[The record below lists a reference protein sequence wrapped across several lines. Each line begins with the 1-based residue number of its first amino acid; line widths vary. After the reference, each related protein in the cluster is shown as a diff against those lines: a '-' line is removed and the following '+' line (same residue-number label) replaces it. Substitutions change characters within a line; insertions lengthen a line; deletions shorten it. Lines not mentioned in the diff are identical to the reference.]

1 MSSKQTIR
9 LVLTI
14 AIVLMTASPGMVY
27 LGQLLGISLPSIH
40 PVFGASVPVYV
51 SCDTFTGGPSLT
63 PQSSCAWAPTALTP
77 PTQALVGEG
86 GGGVL
91 DINAGDTGTTPPQV
105 NGFDITFTFDPTVVS
120 IVAVDQSGTGWTTAL
135 VLAKTVDNVGGNF
148 RLAEVLLGGSVS
160 SSGPLFRIDFD
171 VVGVG
176 VSPIHFVSAQLTNP
190 SPVATLVTDGSFD
203 DTGTFT
209 AFPGTISFV
218 LSPTN
223 PNPNSTITFTAT
235 ANCAT
240 CSALSFSWDFDS
252 NGVTDAAT
260 NPATISPPYPA
271 PVNVVTL
278 TATDGV
284 NTASIVREVP
294 LSALIDGASTVAVN
308 SPLTLTG
315 AWIGGIPP
323 YLGAS
328 LTIATGVTSP
338 AGWRFCPGTGGTTG
352 AISVCNKPQFIIAS
366 TALQTNSPGSVT
378 YSWGGVFNES
388 LSIKDSGL
396 VPALSTALVLRPINV
411 TGTPFAYSVIVT
423 PSASTINTGV
433 PLNLAISAA
442 YPGDSVVIYDNNN
455 DTKYDPSL
463 LISDVAPAAG
473 TTLKTDAKI
482 KFLDLNSN
490 GHWDLGEAV
499 VYDSNANGLYDAGE
513 PVIAGQAPVV
523 GSTISSDPL
532 IKFVDANSNNLW
544 DPGET
549 VTYDSG
555 VGTPVVGANNNIYD
569 AGEPVIAIVS
579 IKFVDTSLN
588 GSWNSGEP
596 VVFDTNG
603 NGLYDSGEP
612 VLSGTAPSPG
622 TKLAT
627 DPKLKFNDLSGDGH
641 WDAGEA
647 IAYDI
652 NSNGLFD
659 NSNGDTS
666 IASTLPATGA
676 ILKTDPKLKFV
687 GAVPWVSPDPVVYDN
702 NNNNVYNTGELVIF
716 GTTPANG
723 AALSTDAK
731 IKFFDFNGNGVWD
744 VGEPVV
750 YDNDAS
756 GTVTAG
762 DILIGTLLNQEL
774 VIGGT
779 APAYGASLLFDTHI
793 RMIGVAPWIPARVV
807 VFDINNNNIYNCT
820 EPLLSGSG
828 STTCTGGPVGT
839 QTLTIDNKIKFV
851 DSVADGVFS
860 QPFYSY
866 PYRSLGFSFV
876 INWGDG
882 QTTSV
887 AGGTTNTASHTYSIA
902 TGPTTIVVV
911 GKETSLFSSPSGIQE
926 VGRAGITV
934 NGGGTALCSAGCDFT
949 FTPTSPT
956 VGQPVQF
963 SETVNGGTSPYTFAC
978 TFGDGV
984 SGTGQNP
991 THTYSAKG
999 TFTVTDVITDSATPT
1014 HATFTVT
1021 HTITVIGT
1029 TLVVTISCG
1038 TATAGKPVTCT
1049 ATITGGTQPYTTT
1062 WTATAGSPS
1071 TGTGTSFTTT
1081 FATKGSDTVSVS
1093 VKDANMVTAT
1103 NSVTVTVVAQPLAVS
1118 ISCGTAT
1125 AGKPVTCTA
1134 TPTGGTSPYSFTW
1147 SVDGVV
1153 QAGATTSTFT
1163 TTFATKG
1170 THSVVATVKDA
1181 NTIAATSNTVSKTVA
1196 AQPLAVSISCGTA
1209 TAGKPVTCTATPTGG
1224 TSPYSFTWSVD
1235 GVVQAGAT
1243 TSTFTT
1249 TFSTKASHTV
1259 VATVKDANLVSATS
1273 NTVSLTVAGQPLSVS
1288 ISCGTATAGKPVT
1301 CTATPTGGT
1310 SPYSFTWSVDGVVQ
1324 AGATTS
1330 TFTTTFAT
1338 KGTHSVVATVKDA
1351 NTISATS
1358 NTVSLTVAGQPLSVS
1373 ISCGTATAG
1382 KPVTC
1387 TATPTGGTSPYS
1399 FTWSVD
1405 GVVQAGATTSTFT
1418 TTFSTKASHTV
1429 VATVRDSNAATAT
1442 SNTVT
1447 VVVAA
1452 QPLTA
1457 DFTFSPTSPL
1467 IGQSVTFTA
1476 TASGG
1481 TSPYTFT
1488 WTFGDTSTGTGNPVS
1503 HSYATKGTFTV
1514 TLTVK
1519 DANTN
1524 TVTAS
1529 HTIAVG
1535 SSPLIPSI
1543 TFTPSS
1549 PTAGKPVSFSGSAT
1563 GRTSPYTFTW
1573 TFGDTGTGSGASVS
1587 HTYAVKGSYT
1597 VTLTVK
1603 DANGSTQSTSQTVLV
1618 VGQPLAV
1625 SIICGTATAGKPVTC
1640 TATPTGGTAPY
1651 TFRWSVDGTTQPSTL
1666 ATFTTTF
1673 PTKGSHTVV
1682 ATVTD
1687 GNVASAT
1694 SNTVS
1699 LVVGGQPLSVSV
1711 SCGSATAGKPV
1722 TCTATATGGTSPY
1735 SFTWSAAN
1743 GSPSA
1748 GSGTSFTTT
1757 FPVKGTDSVAATVKD
1772 GNNMLASQT
1781 ATVIVAGQ
1789 PLTTD
1794 FSFVPSSPSAG
1805 QSVSFTATVSG
1816 GTAPYSFSWNF
1827 GDTTTG
1833 IGNP

>member
-91 DINAGDTGTTPPQV
+91 DINAGDTVTTPPQV
-105 NGFDITFTFDPTVVS
+105 NGFDITFTFDPTVMS

-455 DTKYDPSL
+455 DSKYDPSL

-963 SETVNGGTSPYTFAC
+963 SETVNGGTSPYTFAW

-1153 QAGATTSTFT
+1153 QAGATTATFT
-1163 TTFATKG
+1163 TTFPVKG
-1170 THSVVATVKDA
+1170 THS
-1181 NTIAATSNTVSKTVA
+1181 I
-1196 AQPLAVSISCGTA
+1196 
-1209 TAGKPVTCTATPTGG
+1209 
-1224 TSPYSFTWSVD
+1224 
-1235 GVVQAGAT
+1235 
-1243 TSTFTT
+1243 
-1249 TFSTKASHTV
+1249 

-1358 NTVSLTVAGQPLSVS
+1358 NTVSKT
-1373 ISCGTATAG
+1373 
-1382 KPVTC
+1382 
-1387 TATPTGGTSPYS
+1387 
-1399 FTWSVD
+1399 
-1405 GVVQAGATTSTFT
+1405 
-1418 TTFSTKASHTV
+1418 
-1429 VATVRDSNAATAT
+1429 
-1442 SNTVT
+1442 
-1447 VVVAA
+1447 VAA
-1452 QPLTA
+1452 QPLA
-1457 DFTFSPTSPL
+1457 
-1467 IGQSVTFTA
+1467 V
-1476 TASGG
+1476 
-1481 TSPYTFT
+1481 
-1488 WTFGDTSTGTGNPVS
+1488 VS
-1503 HSYATKGTFTV
+1503 
-1514 TLTVK
+1514 
-1519 DANTN
+1519 
-1524 TVTAS
+1524 
-1529 HTIAVG
+1529 AVV
-1535 SSPLIPSI
+1535 PRL
-1543 TFTPSS
+1543 
-1549 PTAGKPVSFSGSAT
+1549 
-1563 GRTSPYTFTW
+1563 R
-1573 TFGDTGTGSGASVS
+1573 
-1587 HTYAVKGSYT
+1587 
-1597 VTLTVK
+1597 
-1603 DANGSTQSTSQTVLV
+1603 
-1618 VGQPLAV
+1618 
-1625 SIICGTATAGKPVTC
+1625 
-1640 TATPTGGTAPY
+1640 
-1651 TFRWSVDGTTQPSTL
+1651 
-1666 ATFTTTF
+1666 
-1673 PTKGSHTVV
+1673 
-1682 ATVTD
+1682 
-1687 GNVASAT
+1687 
-1694 SNTVS
+1694 VS
-1699 LVVGGQPLSVSV
+1699 LSLAPLHPQVGHRL
-1711 SCGSATAGKPV
+1711 TR
-1722 TCTATATGGTSPY
+1722 SPGLLMVWFRLVLQRPR
-1735 SFTWSAAN
+1735 SRQRLQLR
-1743 GSPSA
+1743 
-1748 GSGTSFTTT
+1748 
-1757 FPVKGTDSVAATVKD
+1757 V
-1772 GNNMLASQT
+1772 
-1781 ATVIVAGQ
+1781 
-1789 PLTTD
+1789 LTLLLRL
-1794 FSFVPSSPSAG
+1794 
-1805 QSVSFTATVSG
+1805 
-1816 GTAPYSFSWNF
+1816 
-1827 GDTTTG
+1827 
-1833 IGNP
+1833 

>member
-91 DINAGDTGTTPPQV
+91 DINAGDTVTTPPQV
-105 NGFDITFTFDPTVVS
+105 NGFDITFTFDPTVMS

-338 AGWRFCPGTGGTTG
+338 AGWRFCPGSAPGIAPVGS

-396 VPALSTALVLRPINV
+396 APALSTALVLRPINV

-455 DTKYDPSL
+455 DSKYDPSL

-887 AGGTTNTASHTYSIA
+887 AGGTTNSATHTYSIA
-902 TGPTTIVVV
+902 TGPTTIVVI

-963 SETVNGGTSPYTFAC
+963 SETVNGGTSPYTFAW

-1170 THSVVATVKDA
+1170 THS
-1181 NTIAATSNTVSKTVA
+1181 I
-1196 AQPLAVSISCGTA
+1196 
-1209 TAGKPVTCTATPTGG
+1209 
-1224 TSPYSFTWSVD
+1224 
-1235 GVVQAGAT
+1235 
-1243 TSTFTT
+1243 
-1249 TFSTKASHTV
+1249 
-1259 VATVKDANLVSATS
+1259 
-1273 NTVSLTVAGQPLSVS
+1273 
-1288 ISCGTATAGKPVT
+1288 
-1301 CTATPTGGT
+1301 
-1310 SPYSFTWSVDGVVQ
+1310 
-1324 AGATTS
+1324 
-1330 TFTTTFAT
+1330 
-1338 KGTHSVVATVKDA
+1338 VATVKDA

-1358 NTVSLTVAGQPLSVS
+1358 NTVSLTVAGQPL
-1373 ISCGTATAG
+1373 
-1382 KPVTC
+1382 
-1387 TATPTGGTSPYS
+1387 
-1399 FTWSVD
+1399 
-1405 GVVQAGATTSTFT
+1405 TTD
-1418 TTFSTKASHTV
+1418 FS
-1429 VATVRDSNAATAT
+1429 
-1442 SNTVT
+1442 
-1447 VVVAA
+1447 
-1452 QPLTA
+1452 
-1457 DFTFSPTSPL
+1457 FSPTNPVVGL
-1467 IGQSVTFTA
+1467 SVTFTA
-1476 TASGG
+1476 TTSGG
-1481 TSPYTFT
+1481 TGPFTFT
-1488 WTFGDTSTGTGNPVS
+1488 WTFGDSSTGTGSPVA
-1503 HSYATKGTFTV
+1503 HSYATKGMFTV
-1514 TLTVK
+1514 TLTTK
-1519 DANTN
+1519 DANTV
-1524 TVTAS
+1524 TATAS
-1529 HTIAVG
+1529 HVVSVSG
-1535 SSPLIPSI
+1535 SPLVPSF

-1563 GRTSPYTFTW
+1563 GDTSPYTFTW
-1573 TFGDTGTGSGASVS
+1573 TFGDTGTGTGASVS
-1587 HTYAVKGSYT
+1587 HTYAAKGSFSVVLTVKDANTATQTLTKTVVVVGQPVLVSIACGSATAGKPVTCTATPSGGTSPYSFTWSVDGVVQTGATTSTFTTTFATKATHSIVATAKDANTVSGTSNTVSLTVAGQPLTTDFSFSPTSPLVGQSVTFTATTSGGTGPFTFTWTFGDTSTGTGSPVSHSYATKGMFT
-1597 VTLTVK
+1597 VTLTTKDANTVTATASHVVSVSGSPLVPSFTFTPSSPTAGKPVSFSGSATGDTSPYTFTWTFGDTGTGTGASVSHTYAAKGSFSVVLTVK

-1618 VGQPLAV
+1618 VGKPLDV
-1625 SIICGTATAGKPVTC
+1625 SIVCGTATAGKPVTC

-1699 LVVGGQPLSVSV
+1699 LIVGGQPLSVSI
-1711 SCGSATAGKPV
+1711 SCGTATAGKPV
-1722 TCTATATGGTSPY
+1722 TCTATPTGGTSPY
-1735 SFTWSAAN
+1735 SFTWSVDGVVQTGAT
-1743 GSPSA
+1743 
-1748 GSGTSFTTT
+1748 TSTFTTT
-1757 FPVKGTDSVAATVKD
+1757 FATKGTHSIVATVKD
-1772 GNNMLASQT
+1772 AN
-1781 ATVIVAGQ
+1781 
-1789 PLTTD
+1789 
-1794 FSFVPSSPSAG
+1794 
-1805 QSVSFTATVSG
+1805 TVSA
-1816 GTAPYSFSWNF
+1816 TSNTVS
-1827 GDTTTG
+1827 
-1833 IGNP
+1833 